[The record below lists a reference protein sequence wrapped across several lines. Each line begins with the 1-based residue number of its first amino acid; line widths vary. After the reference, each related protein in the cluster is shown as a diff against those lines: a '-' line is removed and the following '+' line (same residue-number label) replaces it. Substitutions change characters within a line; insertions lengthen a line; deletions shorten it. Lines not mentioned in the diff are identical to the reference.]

1 MKKILELS
9 IREYCKS
16 KQLSEGLIDKVVGHV
31 FNILHKSNDKRSAAA
46 LKSIANSGP
55 EGKKA
60 VEFAL
65 NQKRMVQKASDYG
78 QERNLADLRKKF
90 RR

>member
-9 IREYCKS
+9 IREYCKT

-46 LKSIANSGP
+46 LKNIANSGP

-65 NQKRMVQKASDYG
+65 NQQKLAQAASDYG
-78 QERNLADLRKKF
+78 QERHLADLRKKF

>member
-1 MKKILELS
+1 MI
-9 IREYCKS
+9 
-16 KQLSEGLIDKVVGHV
+16 SEQQKH
-31 FNILHKSNDKRSAAA
+31 LH
-46 LKSIANSGP
+46 SIANSGP

-65 NQKRMVQKASDYG
+65 NQQKLAQQASDYG
-78 QERNLADLRKKF
+78 QEAHLADLRKKF